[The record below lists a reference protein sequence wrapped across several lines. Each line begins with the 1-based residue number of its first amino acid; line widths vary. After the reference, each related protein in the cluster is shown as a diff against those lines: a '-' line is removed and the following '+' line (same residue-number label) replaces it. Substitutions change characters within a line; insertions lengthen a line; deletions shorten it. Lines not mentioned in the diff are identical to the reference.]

1 MMPRKSQIQEAV
13 TMSRIQENVPRTALV
28 TGGGRGIGRAI
39 SEALSEVCGN
49 LCINYTGNAEAA
61 EETAQ
66 RCRAVNPD
74 LHVIT
79 AAADV
84 SSSDEADALV
94 KRVIDEFGRIDILVN
109 NAGITRDGLLLTM
122 KEEEFD
128 RVIAVNLKGTF
139 NCCRAA
145 AKKMVRQRYGRII
158 NLSSVTGIHGN
169 AGQVNY
175 AASKAGI
182 IGMTKSMAKELAGRN
197 ITVNAIAPG
206 MIETDMTAV
215 LSDQVKETILSQIPM
230 RRAGSPKDVA
240 QAVKFFASDDSGYF
254 TGQILC
260 PDGGMGM

>member
-1 MMPRKSQIQEAV
+1 
-13 TMSRIQENVPRTALV
+13 MSRIQENAPRTALV

-39 SEALSEVCGN
+39 SEALASMCGN
-49 LCINYTGNAEAA
+49 LCINYSGNAKAA
-61 EETAQ
+61 EETAKE
-66 RCRAVNPD
+66 CRRINPE
-74 LHVIT
+74 LNVIT
-79 AAADV
+79 VAADV
-84 SSSDEADALV
+84 SSAEAADALV

-122 KEEEFD
+122 KEEDFD
-128 RVIAVNLKGTF
+128 RVIAVNLKGAF

-206 MIETDMTAV
+206 MIRTDMTDV
-215 LSDQVKETILSQIPM
+215 LSDQVKEAILAQIPM
-230 RRAGSPKDVA
+230 RRAGDPADVA
-240 QAVKFFASDDSGYF
+240 QAVRFFASDDSGYF

>member
-84 SSSDEADALV
+84 SSADEADALV

-139 NCCRAA
+139 NC
-145 AKKMVRQRYGRII
+145 
-158 NLSSVTGIHGN
+158 
-169 AGQVNY
+169 
-175 AASKAGI
+175 
-182 IGMTKSMAKELAGRN
+182 
-197 ITVNAIAPG
+197 
-206 MIETDMTAV
+206 
-215 LSDQVKETILSQIPM
+215 DQLYIS
-230 RRAGSPKDVA
+230 
-240 QAVKFFASDDSGYF
+240 F
-254 TGQILC
+254 
-260 PDGGMGM
+260 